1 MPKIYDLNRI
11 RKTYPLLRV
20 KPVFSSNLTQ
30 QENAI
35 QVETAILDYND
46 SFEETYSFEN
56 DYSQIPVIAATPENE
71 NVNIFI
77 TSLTLSSVTIQS
89 SSPFTGR
96 VHVQVF
102 DSSN

>member
-1 MPKIYDLNRI
+1 MSKIYDLNRI
-11 RKTYPLLRV
+11 RKTYPLIRV
-20 KPVFSSNLTQ
+20 KPIFSSNLSS
-30 QENAI
+30 ENAI
-35 QVETAILDYND
+35 QVETAILDYNN
-46 SFEETYSFEN
+46 SFENTYIFEN
-56 DYSQIPVIAATPENE
+56 DYDQIPVIAATPENE

-77 TSLTLSSVTIQS
+77 TSLTIDSVTIQS